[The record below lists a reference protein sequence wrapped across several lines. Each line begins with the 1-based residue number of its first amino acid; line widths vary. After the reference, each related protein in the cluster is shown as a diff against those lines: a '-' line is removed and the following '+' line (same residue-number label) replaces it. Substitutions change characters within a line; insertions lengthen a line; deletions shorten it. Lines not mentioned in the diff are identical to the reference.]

1 MHKWLCWVLMLF
13 CFTASFKT
21 EARSITNSVPGKVI
35 FLKQYSVTNK
45 PADDTVKTKKSRLV
59 AALLAFPFPCGVF
72 GLHRAY
78 LHSAG
83 GMPLVYVATIG
94 GGFGILPFI
103 DFVLIVLNRD
113 VNHYAYN
120 TRLFMWTRKKK
131 N

>member
-1 MHKWLCWVLMLF
+1 MLF
-13 CFTASFKT
+13 CFTVSFKT
-21 EARSITNSVPGKVI
+21 EARSITSSNPGKAI
-35 FLKQYSVTNK
+35 FFKQSSAKN
-45 PADDTVKTKKSRLV
+45 ASSADTVKTKKSRLI
-59 AALLAFPFPCGVF
+59 AALLAFPYPFGVF

-103 DFVLIVLNRD
+103 DFVLIVLCKD
-113 VNHYAYN
+113 INHYAYN
-120 TRLFMWTRKKK
+120 TRLFMWTKKKK

>member
-13 CFTASFKT
+13 CFTVSFKT
-21 EARSITNSVPGKVI
+21 EARSITSSNPGKAI
-35 FLKQYSVTNK
+35 FFKQSSAKN
-45 PADDTVKTKKSRLV
+45 ASSADTVKTKKSRLI
-59 AALLAFPFPCGVF
+59 AALLAFPYPFGVF

-103 DFVLIVLNRD
+103 DFVLIVLCKD
-113 VNHYAYN
+113 INHYAYN
-120 TRLFMWTRKKK
+120 TRLFMWTKKKK

>member
-1 MHKWLCWVLMLF
+1 MHKWLCWVLALF

-21 EARSITNSVPGKVI
+21 EARSITDSNPGKAI
-35 FLKQYSVTNK
+35 FFKQSSAK
-45 PADDTVKTKKSRLV
+45 AISSADTVKTKKSKLI
-59 AALLAFPFPCGVF
+59 AALLAFPFPCGVI

-103 DFVLIVLNRD
+103 DFVLIVLNKD